1 MTMKKNF
8 PISVSRRDFVKLTGL
23 AAVGLVMDNGN
34 LPKAEAKTS
43 DMAYGEKKLPVL
55 YDVDVCVVGGGPS
68 GTAAAVNAAKKGAKT
83 VLVERLIRKMVFL
96 WRKPKHRY
104 RHPLS

>member
-1 MTMKKNF
+1 MKKNF

-68 GTAAAVNAAKKGAKT
+68 GTGQ
-83 VLVERLIRKMVFL
+83 
-96 WRKPKHRY
+96 P
-104 RHPLS
+104 